1 MFKLCTKLFILILAG
16 SFVVKVAL
24 ADKVMNCQ
32 SDSYKLDKR
41 FLKKPIFSKRVKGE
55 WVNVETLIFK
65 ELSCKEEDRTYD
77 KKFCKKTKTSIHC
90 EYEYTCTWNF
100 PEPKPEKCGDD
111 YNPYSL
117 NSNKLC
123 LEKKYRINNEFFW
136 DYHKTA
142 IKNYEKLKSGSWT
155 LDFETNRMNWL
166 NCVPQ

>member
-77 KKFCKKTKTSIHC
+77 KKFCKKTKTSIKG
-90 EYEYTCTWNF
+90 YQ
-100 PEPKPEKCGDD
+100 
-111 YNPYSL
+111 
-117 NSNKLC
+117 
-123 LEKKYRINNEFFW
+123 NEVFVESF
-136 DYHKTA
+136 Y
-142 IKNYEKLKSGSWT
+142 
-155 LDFETNRMNWL
+155 
-166 NCVPQ
+166 